1 MNLDKQSKVFWKA
14 LEAISKCSEDEKKT
28 IYQLLGV
35 SCKKKPSTLNYFKDV
50 KDCFG
55 NSELRRDS

>member
-1 MNLDKQSKVFWKA
+1 MNLDKQSKKFWKA
-14 LEAISKCSEDEKKT
+14 LEAISKCTESEKRT
-28 IYQLLGV
+28 IYQLLGATHE
-35 SCKKKPSTLNYFKDV
+35 KKTSTLNYFKDV

>member
-1 MNLDKQSKVFWKA
+1 MKLNKQSKVFWKA
-14 LEAISKCSEDEKKT
+14 LEAISKCSESEKKT
-28 IYQLLGV
+28 TYQLLGV
-35 SCKKKPSTLNYFKDV
+35 THEKKQSTLNHFKDV